1 MTKNLPDA
9 QRKLEFQSL
18 IPFEQ
23 FCDDCLKANNGKSH
37 IMLTTNKV
45 NIDVKGCLISNEKIV
60 KLLGV
65 TVDKK
70 ISFEL

>member
-1 MTKNLPDA
+1 
-9 QRKLEFQSL
+9 
-18 IPFEQ
+18 
-23 FCDDCLKANNGKSH
+23 
-37 IMLTTNKV
+37 MLTTNKV